1 MSRYG
6 TATIG
11 IRCSQRRCGCRYW
24 PPLTR
29 QTMRTI
35 AVANDD
41 HEMSENVVRVYH
53 WQRGISD
60 HTYRHPGP
68 ERIEQQQRLIR
79 AATQSCR
86 ELLDVICDQ
95 SGIAVECLS
104 SMPQAR
110 QPITAR
116 ELDNRNWVT
125 DWMLRED
132 FSLNPGRP
140 IIQDRRRALDYKWWH
155 LFMLRMLQD
164 RLLPDPPIC
173 LITTQSETFQNSVLR
188 EDLIDAP
195 EPEPDSPDPHR
206 KLDGYV
212 RNLLRRSGGIHHR
225 STRHLVDA
233 PLARGWWLAE
243 LARAANQTAQEHEL
257 STRDLYEALKAA
269 GRNYTEKAA
278 VSATR
283 LAHPH
288 CVAAY
293 ALAAQPN
300 SPSGWLSGQESV
312 NLIESLMRRTGIL
325 AVDLVDPADLAALAQ
340 I

>member
-1 MSRYG
+1 M
-6 TATIG
+6 
-11 IRCSQRRCGCRYW
+11 
-24 PPLTR
+24 
-29 QTMRTI
+29 
-35 AVANDD
+35 ANDD
-41 HEMSENVVRVYH
+41 HEMSENVARVYG

-60 HTYRHPGP
+60 HTYRHPDS

-79 AATQSCR
+79 AATRSCR
-86 ELLDVICDQ
+86 ELLDTICDQ
-95 SGIAVECLS
+95 SGIAAGCLRYV
-104 SMPQAR
+104 PQAR

-116 ELDNRNWVT
+116 ELDNRNWET

-132 FSLNPGRP
+132 FSDDPGHPLIR
-140 IIQDRRRALDYKWWH
+140 DRRRALDYKWWH

-164 RLLPDPPIC
+164 RLLPDPPVC
-173 LITTQSETFQNSVLR
+173 LIATQNETFQNSVLS

-195 EPEPDSPDPHR
+195 EPEPGAPGLHR

-212 RNLLRRSGGIHHR
+212 RNLLRRSGGIYHR

-243 LARAANQTAQEHEL
+243 LARTAYQSAHEHDL

-293 ALAAQPN
+293 ALAAQSNPH
-300 SPSGWLSGQESV
+300 SGWMSGQESV
-312 NLIESLMRRTGIL
+312 DLIESLMRRTRVS
-325 AVDLVDPADLAALAQ
+325 AVDLVNPADLSVLAQ
-340 I
+340 A